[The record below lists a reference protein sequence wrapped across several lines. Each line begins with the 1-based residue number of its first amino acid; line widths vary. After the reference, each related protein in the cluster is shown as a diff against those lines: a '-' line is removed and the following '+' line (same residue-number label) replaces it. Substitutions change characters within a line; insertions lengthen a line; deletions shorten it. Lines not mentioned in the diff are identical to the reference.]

1 MRNTEQ
7 KESPYWLSYRFDRV
21 DLRLLLA
28 ESGHSGERR
37 SDSICTVRSEFAA
50 VPTILRLKLFRPDRF
65 FAGQLTV
72 IASLTA
78 LMVRYLAAHLVA
90 VDGHAVPPVLN
101 FLLLFWHEH
110 PDIRKT
116 KYKYGSC

>member
-37 SDSICTVRSEFAA
+37 SDGICTVGSEFAA
-50 VPTILRLKLFRPDRF
+50 VPTILRLKLFRPDRL
-65 FAGQLTV
+65 FAGQLAV
-72 IASLTA
+72 ITSLTA
-78 LMVRYLAAHLVA
+78 LMVPYVAPQLVA

-110 PDIRKT
+110 PSIRKT
-116 KYKYGSC
+116 K

>member
-110 PDIRKT
+110 PSIRKT
-116 KYKYGSC
+116 K